1 MIRYANDNLVF
12 SYNHHDTNR
21 DISVT
26 PTNRSSTSSPNNEN
40 SATVVV
46 KSPLIQALYKHTL
59 LEQKKHF
66 QISGFSKGTV
76 PLTYIENTCKQYI
89 LEHLKE
95 FLFNYSIITY
105 LCQELHNHKIVIAG
119 SPTLKDVIIGPVN
132 DAQFIFTFSTITP
145 DLKNEWKKFP
155 FKAPGRKNYKD
166 LDRQV
171 QAFLKEE
178 ETKKTTA
185 AKDGVIA
192 QSDWICFTVAL
203 VSADHHVLTTYQS
216 PLWLKIGREEA
227 DGEAQ
232 QLFIGKKVGD
242 VFTTQSPF
250 LQRYFSKK
258 LDTSY
263 LFQISII
270 DYVPAAHLSM
280 ELFQHHFKI
289 KTTKEL
295 HQKFIEIF
303 SFRNDLSQ
311 RREIV
316 DSAFRTL
323 LKYYQI
329 QLPYE
334 LVNEQE
340 KLVLL
345 ALRRNPDYPVYKAQK
360 DFYRKV
366 TLLAEKQLKEEILI
380 DHIAHQEEVALT
392 EQDVRAYLNM
402 LQRNRTKEFIH
413 FSLPPTQLSGQE
425 QPIPAGI
432 LNKSCIREKTLNY
445 VVQRLIHG

>member
-1 MIRYANDNLVF
+1 
-12 SYNHHDTNR
+12 
-21 DISVT
+21 
-26 PTNRSSTSSPNNEN
+26 
-40 SATVVV
+40 
-46 KSPLIQALYKHTL
+46 
-59 LEQKKHF
+59 
-66 QISGFSKGTV
+66 
-76 PLTYIENTCKQYI
+76 
-89 LEHLKE
+89 
-95 FLFNYSIITY
+95 
-105 LCQELHNHKIVIAG
+105 
-119 SPTLKDVIIGPVN
+119 
-132 DAQFIFTFSTITP
+132 
-145 DLKNEWKKFP
+145 
-155 FKAPGRKNYKD
+155 
-166 LDRQV
+166 
-171 QAFLKEE
+171 
-178 ETKKTTA
+178 
-185 AKDGVIA
+185 
-192 QSDWICFTVAL
+192 
-203 VSADHHVLTTYQS
+203 
-216 PLWLKIGREEA
+216 
-227 DGEAQ
+227 
-232 QLFIGKKVGD
+232 
-242 VFTTQSPF
+242 
-250 LQRYFSKK
+250 
-258 LDTSY
+258 
-263 LFQISII
+263 
-270 DYVPAAHLSM
+270 M